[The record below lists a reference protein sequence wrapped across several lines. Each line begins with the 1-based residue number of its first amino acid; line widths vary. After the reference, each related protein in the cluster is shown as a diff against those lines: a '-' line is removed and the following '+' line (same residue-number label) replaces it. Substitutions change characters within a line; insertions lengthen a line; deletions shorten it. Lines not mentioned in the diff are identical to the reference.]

1 MNIRNVVEEV
11 IAKSFSWGYFDG
23 SAPGESKVYG
33 AGGKFLISDDHFFTF
48 KAGLGFGTNNY
59 AELCALKLLLSLAW
73 DNHIKKLQIYGDSQ
87 FVINWV
93 NGKFRIQNL
102 ELSQVL
108 MEVNRLLDFFEL
120 VDLKHI
126 YRERNSH
133 ADALE
138 KAGVIMTEGLWY
150 IK

>member
-1 MNIRNVVEEV
+1 M
-11 IAKSFSWGYFDG
+11 
-23 SAPGESKVYG
+23 
-33 AGGKFLISDDHFFTF
+33 
-48 KAGLGFGTNNY
+48 
-59 AELCALKLLLSLAW
+59 AW

-87 FVINWV
+87 LVINWV

-108 MEVNRLLDFFEL
+108 MEVNRLSYLFEL

-133 ADALE
+133 ADALA
-138 KAGVIMTEGLWY
+138 KAGEIVREGFWY
-150 IK
+150 IKENRANVYVETYESF